1 MILIIIILSLLL
13 SFFFIII
20 IIIIIIIGAKATST
34 RGEDQMEAI
43 AEVEQHRP
51 GAHTCVLDSNG
62 EVPQS
67 RGTPAENIPR
77 DVLGGGN
84 PGMEISCSL
93 SLDQLSGEFL
103 HQRLKGVA
111 CRPKSGR
118 SAVLNIASRRWQ
130 CMKSLSLSLFLS
142 LVKRRPWRRLPS
154 PSLSLSLSLPISLSL
169 SLFQFED
176 LLPEHP
182 ASQARR
188 GD

>member
-13 SFFFIII
+13 SFFFII

-93 SLDQLSGEFL
+93 SSLDQLSGEFL

-130 CMKSLSLSLFLS
+130 CMKSLSLSLS
-142 LVKRRPWRRLPS
+142 LPCQETSMEAS
-154 PSLSLSLSLPISLSL
+154 PLSLSLSLPLSPYLSL

>member
-13 SFFFIII
+13 SFFFI

-93 SLDQLSGEFL
+93 SSLDQLSGEFL

-130 CMKSLSLSLFLS
+130 CMKSLSLSLSFSPLSRDVHGGVSPLPLS
-142 LVKRRPWRRLPS
+142 LS
-154 PSLSLSLSLPISLSL
+154 PSLSLSLSLSLPI
-169 SLFQFED
+169 
-176 LLPEHP
+176 
-182 ASQARR
+182 
-188 GD
+188 